1 VRPDPQVEQVLEW
14 VRQANLPEY
23 SEMGPVKARALF
35 DNGAPTLDAE
45 PEALFHL
52 EDRKISGPAGDIP
65 LRIYT
70 PEQSAAPLPV
80 VLWTHGGGFVIGS
93 LNSYDSLCRTLAKL
107 TGAIF
112 VAVDYRLA
120 PEHPHPAAVEDA
132 FAALQWTAAN
142 AASFGGDPAR
152 LAVAG
157 DSAGGTLAAVCA
169 ILARDAGSPRLV
181 RQVLLYPG
189 TAAAPESESHHL
201 FGDGYLLTRR
211 SILWFRQ
218 QHIGDRDVSTDF
230 RYAPLVTP
238 DLSGL
243 APALVIVAGFDPLRD
258 DGIAYANR
266 LKDAG
271 NPVDLLAFDSM
282 VHGFLSLSAHVDA
295 GKIGIREVVKSLRK
309 GFGLAP

>member
-1 VRPDPQVEQVLEW
+1 MNPDTQVEQLLEW
-14 VRQANLPEY
+14 VRKANFPEY
-23 SEMGPVKARALF
+23 SEMSPVEARALF
-35 DNGAPTLDAE
+35 DQGAPTLDAK
-45 PEALFHL
+45 PEALFRV
-52 EDRKISGPAGDIP
+52 EDRKISGPASDIP

-70 PEQSAAPLPV
+70 PEESAAPLPV
-80 VLWTHGGGFVIGS
+80 VLWIHGGGFVLGG
-93 LNSYDSLCRTLAKL
+93 LNSYDGLCRAIAKQA
-107 TGAIF
+107 GAIL

-120 PEHPHPAAVEDA
+120 PEHPHPAAVEDS

-142 AASFGGDPAR
+142 AASFGGDSVR

-181 RQVLLYPG
+181 RQILVYPV

-218 QHIGDRDVSTDF
+218 QHIGDRDVSNDF

-258 DGIAYANR
+258 EGIAYANR

-271 NPVDLLAFDSM
+271 NPVDLLAFDGM

-295 GKIGIREVVKSLRK
+295 GKIGIREVVKVLRK
-309 GFGLAP
+309 GFGLAL